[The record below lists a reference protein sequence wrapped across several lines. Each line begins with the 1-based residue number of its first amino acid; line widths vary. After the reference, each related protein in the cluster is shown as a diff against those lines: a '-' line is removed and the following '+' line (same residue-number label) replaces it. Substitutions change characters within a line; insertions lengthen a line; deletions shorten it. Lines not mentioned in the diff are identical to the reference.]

1 MSKNKVAILI
11 FLLSVTVRI
20 FYVCSISHAPLE
32 NDALEYNSL
41 GVFLS
46 QGKGYI
52 NASGESTA
60 FRPPIYP
67 LFLATIYSVAGYNL
81 LWVRLLQAILGAGIC
96 VFAYFITTKIFDKK
110 IAILSGAVCC
120 LYPPLI
126 VNVSQIMTET
136 LFTFLLVFGIWMIIS
151 KDRLLNLIMSG
162 FVFGLAL
169 LTRPFIIFFFP
180 FLFLWLVLHDKYKSF
195 KGIAILIIGVLLVLT
210 PWTIRN
216 YSKLNAFVPFS
227 NIGGLT
233 LYNSYMVPQKGFG
246 YNSLEELND
255 EYFKIDNETDK
266 NKYLIK
272 KTIEYIKDNPIKV
285 IQLTA
290 IKALIFIYPFDGYWY
305 PVSFGSKYNIFW
317 GIILCFS
324 VLGIVIHFNDKNT
337 DKKLIYFLFISFLIG
352 IMLFYGSPRFRL
364 PIEPLLICFAAG
376 AFLRIPKQKFYI
388 SFMIML
394 MNVTF
399 FITFRYF
406 NLRGIFDLL
415 RSSI

>member
-1 MSKNKVAILI
+1 MPKNKVAILI
-11 FLLSVTVRI
+11 FLLAVTVRI

-32 NDALEYNSL
+32 SDAIEYNSL

-46 QGKGYI
+46 QGKGYV

-67 LFLATIYSVAGYNL
+67 LFLGAIYSVAGYNL
-81 LWVRLLQAILGAGIC
+81 LWVRLLQAVLGAGIC
-96 VFAYFITTKIFDKK
+96 VFVYFIATKIFDKE
-110 IAILSGAVCC
+110 IAILSGVVCC
-120 LYPPLI
+120 LYPALV
-126 VNVSQIMTET
+126 VNVSQIMSET

-151 KDRLLNLIMSG
+151 KDRLLNLMLSG

-180 FLFLWLVLHDKYKSF
+180 FLFYWLVLHDKYKST
-195 KGIAILIIGVLLVLT
+195 KKIAILIIGVLIVLS

-216 YSKLNAFVPFS
+216 YTKLNAFVPFS
-227 NIGGLT
+227 NIGGLA

-246 YNSLEELND
+246 FNSLEGLND

-272 KTIEYIKDNPIKV
+272 KSIEYIKENPGKV

-290 IKALIFIYPFDGYWY
+290 IKVLLFFYPFDGYWH

-317 GIILCFS
+317 GMVLCFS
-324 VLGIVIHFNDKNT
+324 VLGIVIHFDNNV
-337 DKKLIYFLFISFLIG
+337 DKKLIHFLFISFLIG

-364 PIEPLLICFAAG
+364 PIEPFLICFAAG
-376 AFLRIPKQKFYI
+376 AFIRITKQKLYI
-388 SFMIML
+388 SFTIMF
-394 MNVTF
+394 MNVTL
-399 FITFRYF
+399 FIMFRYF
-406 NLRGIFDLL
+406 NLRGIFDFLK
-415 RSSI
+415 SNI